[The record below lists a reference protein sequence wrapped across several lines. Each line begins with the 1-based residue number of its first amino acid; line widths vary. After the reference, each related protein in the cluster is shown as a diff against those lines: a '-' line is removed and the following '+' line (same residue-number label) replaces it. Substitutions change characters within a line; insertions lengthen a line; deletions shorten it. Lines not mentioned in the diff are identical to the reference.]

1 MARFTH
7 PEEMCATSF
16 RLCNA
21 KLPGSEAVDG
31 GGCGFSRAA
40 AAFGSLRMAS
50 GNPCDDVWYN
60 MERFQ
65 LVSTP
70 CIAIFEVY

>member
-1 MARFTH
+1 
-7 PEEMCATSF
+7 MCATSF
-16 RLCNA
+16 RLRNA
-21 KLPGSEAVDG
+21 KQPGSEAVDG

-40 AAFGSLRMAS
+40 AAFGSLRMAP

-65 LVSTP
+65 LVSKP
-70 CIAIFEVY
+70 CFAIFEMYSQ